1 MEVEMRRKGIL
12 RAVRDN
18 RDDRRRRWRRCLRYG
33 YRYGRSAGIV
43 DVFSG
48 EVVTAADL
56 DGAIAAP

>member
-1 MEVEMRRKGIL
+1 MEVEVRRKRIL
-12 RAVRDN
+12 RGCGN

-33 YRYGRSAGIV
+33 YRHGRSAGIV

-56 DGAIAAP
+56 GSAIAAP